1 MLEQL
6 SDFVEPHW
14 VISGELELEEITGNR
29 HGESEVVKYPNAGFK
44 ACCNDVGVQAY
55 CPFKGGGGG
64 GGVGFVGGGG
74 GWKVAIYG
82 GRIWFTQ
89 SSHALKHN
97 NPVFLGAHGV
107 QVGILLH
114 SSFYNASLVTV

>member
-64 GGVGFVGGGG
+64 
-74 GWKVAIYG
+74 KVAIYG